1 MNEISWC
8 NARERPRV
16 LPHLHFHSILHPIL
30 FAKIS
35 CLGHASTEAE
45 SAIFEGTGGPAA
57 RLHTTHVSSSRAY
70 RHRSTTDKEWR
81 QKAQHCRC
89 IHSPVPKSSKFPH
102 HFLSQKKKKKIVFVI
117 IANHT
122 STAQNR
128 SPLCRSQLT
137 RQTAFMMT
145 FFVCYSCILT
155 VKHRL

>member
-16 LPHLHFHSILHPIL
+16 QHHLHFHSILYPIL

-70 RHRSTTDKEWR
+70 RHHSTTDQELR
-81 QKAQHCRC
+81 HKAQHCRC
-89 IHSPVPKSSKFPH
+89 MHVPVPSFS
-102 HFLSQKKKKKIVFVI
+102 HFCGKTKNKKKKHGLVGDPDKGVMRFLLP
-117 IANHT
+117 
-122 STAQNR
+122 Q
-128 SPLCRSQLT
+128 
-137 RQTAFMMT
+137 
-145 FFVCYSCILT
+145 
-155 VKHRL
+155 VKRPRVQR

>member
-81 QKAQHCRC
+81 QKAQHRRC
-89 IHSPVPKSSKFPH
+89 IHSPVPSSQFPL
-102 HFLSQKKKKKIVFVI
+102 HFSGKTKKRKQNSVDTKQNSVQKNKKKKTK
-117 IANHT
+117 
-122 STAQNR
+122 
-128 SPLCRSQLT
+128 
-137 RQTAFMMT
+137 
-145 FFVCYSCILT
+145 
-155 VKHRL
+155 